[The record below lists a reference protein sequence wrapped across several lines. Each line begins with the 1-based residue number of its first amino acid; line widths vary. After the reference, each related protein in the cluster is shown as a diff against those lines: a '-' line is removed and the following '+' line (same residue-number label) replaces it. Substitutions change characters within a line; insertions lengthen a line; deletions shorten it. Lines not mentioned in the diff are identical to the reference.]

1 MNINR
6 YVSPANVGTSCL
18 FLIVSWGLLHLWM
31 ILIHEVDEKVAAT
44 IISSPVIYG
53 CIAATSFFLV
63 IQHKGGGLSELLV
76 MALCLALI
84 FIYLIII
91 FSILL
96 NIAPDIADLVFY
108 CECFLIIF
116 FVGSP
121 IYLMLRMI

>member
-1 MNINR
+1 
-6 YVSPANVGTSCL
+6 
-18 FLIVSWGLLHLWM
+18 M

-53 CIAATSFFLV
+53 CIAATSFFLA
-63 IQHKGGGLSELLV
+63 IQHKGGGFMELLV
-76 MALCLALI
+76 IALCLALI
-84 FIYLIII
+84 IIYLIII

>member
-1 MNINR
+1 M
-6 YVSPANVGTSCL
+6 T
-18 FLIVSWGLLHLWM
+18 
-31 ILIHEVDEKVAAT
+31 
-44 IISSPVIYG
+44 
-53 CIAATSFFLV
+53 
-63 IQHKGGGLSELLV
+63 ELLV

-116 FVGSP
+116 LLAHPFISC
-121 IYLMLRMI
+121 

>member
-53 CIAATSFFLV
+53 CIAATSFFLT
-63 IQHKGGGLSELLV
+63 IQHKGGGLTELLV

>member
-53 CIAATSFFLV
+53 CIAATSVFLA
-63 IQHKGGGLSELLV
+63 IQHKGGGLTELLV

>member
-1 MNINR
+1 
-6 YVSPANVGTSCL
+6 
-18 FLIVSWGLLHLWM
+18 
-31 ILIHEVDEKVAAT
+31 
-44 IISSPVIYG
+44 
-53 CIAATSFFLV
+53 
-63 IQHKGGGLSELLV
+63 

-121 IYLMLRMI
+121 IYLILRMI

>member
-1 MNINR
+1 
-6 YVSPANVGTSCL
+6 
-18 FLIVSWGLLHLWM
+18 M

-53 CIAATSFFLV
+53 CIAATSFFLA
-63 IQHKGGGLSELLV
+63 IQHKGGGLTELLV

-121 IYLMLRMI
+121 IYLILRMI

>member
-53 CIAATSFFLV
+53 CIAATSFFLA
-63 IQHKGGGLSELLV
+63 IQHKGGGLTELLV

-84 FIYLIII
+84 FIYPIII